1 MTDRSVKQGEV
12 MSPKIVDKEEKRL
25 LIAHAAFSVFGDKGF
40 DRTRMDD
47 VATAAG
53 VGKGTLYEYFNN
65 KEDLLVGAM
74 GVMMDGMADGMRGA
88 LENNSPPL
96 DKLRG
101 LTVFMVEAMEHMGE
115 GYRFF
120 LEYMLHVSR
129 ARNDFPILREMLLE
143 FRKGIEDLLVA
154 GVKAG
159 DLRKD
164 LDIVNTAATFA
175 AWFDGAIF
183 HWIAVPQGPSMSEMA
198 DVYMDTFFTGILDL
212 KGGRR

>member
-1 MTDRSVKQGEV
+1 

-25 LIAHAAFSVFGDKGF
+25 LIAHAAVQVFGNKGF

-53 VGKGTLYEYFNN
+53 VGKGTLYEYFND

-74 GVMMDGMADGMRGA
+74 RVMMDSMADGIRGA
-88 LENNSPPL
+88 LENDSPPL
-96 DKLRG
+96 DKLQG

-115 GYRFF
+115 GYRFL
-120 LEYMLHVSR
+120 LEYMLHISR
-129 ARNDFPILREMLLE
+129 ARNDFPILGEMLLE

-159 DLRKD
+159 DLRQD
-164 LDIVNTAATFA
+164 LDVLNTAATFA
-175 AWFDGAIF
+175 AWFDGAVF
-183 HWIAVPQGPSMSEMA
+183 HWIAVPQGPSMREMA
-198 DVYMDTFFTGILDL
+198 DAYMDTFFNGILDR
-212 KGGRR
+212 KGGRK